1 MGDSVKVLSFFGA
14 KHGVGTTT
22 IATLV
27 ACIDSTRL
35 LIAHDVD
42 DVIALLGRRGWT
54 DDDRVVNDLSNVGY
68 VPGAQTLLA
77 FANEMLVPEA
87 ELRTARHSIGA
98 EIAVMDWGVE
108 IPTFGTPIMV
118 TDNSYVSLRRA
129 VKITVEYQNVVLVR
143 DPVRALMATDVEHA
157 LGRPV
162 ITLNRDPALMR
173 SCDAGLLTARQPLHI
188 TRPLDALTLETS
200 SC

>member
-1 MGDSVKVLSFFGA
+1 MGDTVKVLSFFGA

-27 ACIDSTRL
+27 ACVDPTRL

-42 DVIALLGRRGWT
+42 DVIALLGRPGWS
-54 DDDRVVNDLSNVGY
+54 DDDRVVNDLSSVGY

-77 FANEMLVPEA
+77 FANDMSVPEA
-87 ELRTARHSIGA
+87 QLRTARHSIGA
-98 EIAVMDWGVE
+98 KVVVMDWGVE
-108 IPTFGTPIMV
+108 IPTFGEPIMV

-129 VKITVEYQNVVLVR
+129 VKLTVECQGVVLVR
-143 DPVRALMATDVEHA
+143 DHTRALLTTDVEHA

-162 ITLNRDPALMR
+162 ITLDRDSSLMR